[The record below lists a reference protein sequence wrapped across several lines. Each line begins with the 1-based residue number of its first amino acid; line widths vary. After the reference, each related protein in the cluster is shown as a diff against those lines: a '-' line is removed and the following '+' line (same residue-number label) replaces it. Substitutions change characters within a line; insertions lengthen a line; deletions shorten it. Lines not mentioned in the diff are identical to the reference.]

1 MKQILI
7 PTDFSENS
15 WNAIQY
21 ALAFFK
27 NIECDF
33 YFLHVTLISNYGG
46 SEFPLFP
53 SAEVI
58 DKTLLHPGKTALK
71 SLVKK
76 IKKQDTNPGHN
87 FHLINT
93 YNYFVDAVK
102 EQIEEKYIDLIVMG
116 TKGASGLS
124 EIILGSNTGDI
135 ITQVKCPVLI
145 VPEKAVFSIPKEI
158 AFPTDYNIF
167 YPSAILNYIVE
178 FVKTYN
184 SAIRILHVA
193 KKDENLTDFQL
204 ENKDFLH
211 DFFMDKKHSFH
222 RITNKKIEAG
232 VQCFVESRNINMIV
246 MVAKNINLFQRIL
259 FRPTVE
265 EISYHIEIP
274 FLVLHEQKI

>member
-15 WNAIQY
+15 NNAIQY

-27 NIECDF
+27 NTECDF

-222 RITNKKIEAG
+222 RITSKKIEAG

>member
-15 WNAIQY
+15 NNAIQY

-27 NIECDF
+27 NTECDF

-71 SLVKK
+71 NLVKK

-87 FHLINT
+87 FHLINVN
-93 YNYFVDAVK
+93 NYFVDAVK

-222 RITNKKIEAG
+222 RITSKKIEAG